1 MEIYFNVKLPHQFEM
16 DNIVCESED
25 EVTEVLSSLPLHTK
39 FDSVTTAVFSKQRLE
54 LDFGVPLEKDHW
66 NYKKGVEGQMETSEV
81 IVQTMLVYN
90 KAQSEHLGREYIKI
104 KKMLQERYADRQQ
117 ELLEVELED
126 DSD

>member
-25 EVTEVLSSLPLHTK
+25 EVTEVLSSLPLHTQ

-66 NYKKGVEGQMETSEV
+66 NYKEGVEGQMETSEI
-81 IVQTMLVYN
+81 IVQPMIVYN
-90 KAQSEHLGREYIKI
+90 KSQSEHLGREYIKI

>member
-66 NYKKGVEGQMETSEV
+66 NYKEGVEGQMETSEV
-81 IVQTMLVYN
+81 IVQPMLVYN

>member
-25 EVTEVLSSLPLHTK
+25 EVTEVLSSLPLHTQ
-39 FDSVTTAVFSKQRLE
+39 FDSVTTAVCSKQRLE

-66 NYKKGVEGQMETSEV
+66 NYKEGVEGQMETSEV
-81 IVQTMLVYN
+81 IVQPMLVYN

>member
-25 EVTEVLSSLPLHTK
+25 EVAEVLSSLPLYTK

-54 LDFGVPLEKDHW
+54 LDFGVPLEKGHYR
-66 NYKKGVEGQMETSEV
+66 YKEDVEDQMETDEV
-81 IVQTMLVYN
+81 IVQPMIVYN
-90 KAQSEHLGREYIKI
+90 KSQSEHLGEEYIKI
-104 KKMLQERYADRQQ
+104 KEMLQERYANRQK

>member
-66 NYKKGVEGQMETSEV
+66 NYKEGVEGQMETSEI
-81 IVQTMLVYN
+81 IVQPMIVYN
-90 KAQSEHLGREYIKI
+90 KSQSEHLGREYIKI

>member
-66 NYKKGVEGQMETSEV
+66 RYKEGVEDQMETDEV
-81 IVQTMLVYN
+81 IVQPMIVYN
-90 KAQSEHLGREYIKI
+90 KTQSEHLGEEYIKI
-104 KKMLQERYADRQQ
+104 KEMLQERYADRQK